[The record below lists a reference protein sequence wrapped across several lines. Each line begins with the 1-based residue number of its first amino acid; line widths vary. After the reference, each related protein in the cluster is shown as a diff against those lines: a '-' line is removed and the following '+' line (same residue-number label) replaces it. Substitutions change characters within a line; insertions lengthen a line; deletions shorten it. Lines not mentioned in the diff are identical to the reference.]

1 MRRILIAPDSFK
13 GSLTAVEFCRIG
25 AQVIKHHWPDIE
37 VIERP
42 LSDGGEGFV
51 AAITESGQ
59 AERRVVDSL
68 DPLAR
73 PIQATFGW
81 QADRQTAM
89 IEMAQ
94 ASGLPLIS
102 KQERDPMQASTY
114 GTGLVIK
121 AALELG
127 ARTIILGLG
136 GSATNDG
143 GAGALQALGI
153 ELSDDKDQPIKPG
166 VQGLLKLD
174 KIGHIP
180 AHLSNI
186 KWHLACDVTNP
197 LLGEQG
203 ATTVYGPQKGVTP
216 QTHAEFEQALTK
228 FAELIEQRTG
238 HNITTRPG
246 AGAAGGMAGGF
257 MGILNAQTFSGFDL
271 LAETIGLHQTFEQGV
286 DLVITGEGR
295 MDAQTRHGKLPMKL
309 AEMAQRYDVPILGLC
324 GQLDISAEQ
333 MPEFIA
339 LFSLIHRL
347 TDEADAMNHT
357 EHWLKS
363 TLYSALKLYLH

>member
-1 MRRILIAPDSFK
+1 MRRILLAPDSFK

-25 AQVIKHHWPDIE
+25 AQLIKHHWPDIE

-51 AAITESGQ
+51 EAIVESGQ
-59 AERRVVDSL
+59 AERRSVDSL
-68 DPLAR
+68 DPLGR
-73 PIQATFGW
+73 PIQAAFAW
-81 QADRQTAM
+81 QADHQTAI

-94 ASGLPLIS
+94 ASGLPLLS
-102 KQERDPMQASTY
+102 KSERDPRHASTY

-127 ARTIILGLG
+127 ARNIILGLG

-143 GAGALQALGI
+143 GAGALQALGV
-153 ELSDDKDQPIKPG
+153 ELLDNHVQPIEVG
-166 VQGLLKLD
+166 AQGLAQLA

-180 AHLSNI
+180 EYLSNI
-186 KWHLACDVTNP
+186 QWQLACDVTNP

-203 ATTVYGPQKGVTP
+203 ATAVYGPQKGVTP

-238 HNITTRPG
+238 RNITTRPG

-257 MGILNAQTFSGFDL
+257 MGVLNAQTFSGFDL
-271 LAETIGLHQTFEQGV
+271 LAETIELAQTFAQGV

-295 MDAQTRHGKLPMKL
+295 LDAQTRHGKLPMKL
-309 AEMAQRYDVPILGLC
+309 AEMAQGYDVPILGLC
-324 GQLDISAEQ
+324 GQLDIRAEQ

-347 TDEADAMNHT
+347 TDETEAMQHT
-357 EHWLKS
+357 EDWLKS

>member
-1 MRRILIAPDSFK
+1 MRRILLAPDSFK
-13 GSLTAVEFCRIG
+13 GSLSASEFCRIS
-25 AQVIKHHWPDIE
+25 AQVINRHWPEIQ
-37 VIERP
+37 VIQRP

-51 AAITESGQ
+51 EAIVESGQ
-59 AERRVVDSL
+59 AERRLVDSL
-68 DPLAR
+68 DPLGR
-73 PIQATFGW
+73 PIQAAFAW
-81 QADRQTAM
+81 QADSQTAI

-94 ASGLPLIS
+94 ASGLPLLS
-102 KQERDPMQASTY
+102 KSERDPMLASTY

-121 AALELG
+121 TALELG
-127 ARTIILGLG
+127 ARNIILGLG

-153 ELSDDKDQPIKPG
+153 ELLDTNGQPIEAG
-166 VQGLLKLD
+166 AQGLVQLA

-180 AHLSNI
+180 EHLSNI
-186 KWHLACDVTNP
+186 EWQLACDVTNP

-203 ATTVYGPQKGVTP
+203 ATAVYGPQKGVTP
-216 QTHAEFEQALTK
+216 QTHPVFEQAL
-228 FAELIEQRTG
+228 ANLANLIDQRTG
-238 HNITTRPG
+238 RNITTRPG

-257 MGILNAQTFSGFDL
+257 MGVLNAQTFSGFDL

-295 MDAQTRHGKLPMKL
+295 MDVQTRHGKLPMKL
-309 AEMAQRYDVPILGLC
+309 AEMAQGYDVPILGLC

-333 MPEFIA
+333 MPEFIG
-339 LFSLIHRL
+339 LFSLLQRL
-347 TDEADAMNHT
+347 TDEADAMQQT
-357 EHWLKS
+357 EDWLAS